1 MTRQSEANPDA
12 DADGVRLGWVHDG
25 SLITS
30 ERLGEACGQSSDA
43 LEEACERN
51 ELFRLKV
58 GELRFFPAV
67 FARFSLDDVHR
78 INRALKGDDEVAK
91 FIFWHRPHG
100 GLGGRDV
107 SQALREG
114 MVDRVLELALGW
126 SEERGLA

>member
-1 MTRQSEANPDA
+1 MTRQSEANA
-12 DADGVRLGWVHDG
+12 DANAVRLEWVQDG

-30 ERLGEACGQSSDA
+30 ERLGEACGQSCDA

-51 ELFRLKV
+51 ELFRLEV
-58 GELRFFPAV
+58 GELWFYPAV
-67 FARFSLDDVHR
+67 FACFSLDDVHR
-78 INRALKGDDEVAK
+78 INRALKGDDEVDK
-91 FIFWHRPHG
+91 FIFWHRRHG